1 MKIMWIEDYSGE
13 IPMSH
18 CPEHL
23 CEEGTWEDKD
33 YNYRLNTCDE
43 ILVLVHNDTIIGH
56 MGLRDSVIRAVAID
70 EQYQGQGLSYK
81 FYEYVFNFYEWVHSD
96 DAREPVA
103 TYIWKKLQK
112 QYPNQITYDKQKD
125 QFKWSKSG
133 D

>member
-1 MKIMWIEDYSGE
+1 MWIEDYSGE

-23 CEEGTWEDKD
+23 APEDEWEESDF
-33 YNYRLNTCDE
+33 NYRLNTCDD

-56 MGLRDSVIRAVAID
+56 MGFSNSTIRALFID
-70 EQYQGQGLSYK
+70 ESYQGQGLSYK
-81 FYEYVFNFYEWVHSD
+81 FYEYAFNFYEWVNSD

-112 QYPNQITYDKQKD
+112 QYPNQITYDKRKD
-125 QFKWSKSG
+125 QFRWSKSG

>member
-1 MKIMWIEDYSGE
+1 MQVLWIEDFTGE

-23 CEEGTWEDKD
+23 CAEGEWKEQD

-43 ILVLVHNDTIIGH
+43 ILVLVENNQIIGH

-70 EQYQGQGLSYK
+70 EAYQGQGLSYK
-81 FYEYVFNFYEWVHSD
+81 LYDFALNFYEWLYSD

-103 TYIWKKLQK
+103 THIWQNLKK
-112 QYPNQITYDKQKD
+112 QYPSQITYDKHKD
-125 QFKWSKSG
+125 QFRYSKSG